1 MSAPLTVTPAS
12 AARDPISAALRKYAP
27 ALRTTFVLS
36 LAINL
41 LMLASPLFMLQ
52 VYDRVLTSRSL
63 PTLFV
68 LTILVAGAFL
78 FAGFLDA
85 VRQRLMARIAA
96 SVSSDLGPAAYSAT
110 LDRALAVE
118 TAADAD
124 QPIRDLD
131 AIRQYV
137 SGTSIS
143 AFLDLPWLPI
153 YAAFAFLL
161 HPLVGVM
168 TITAAIFLFCLAY
181 SNERATRALGAGGAV
196 HKQRAHEVA
205 EASRQGVEV
214 LRAMKMEAR
223 FQDRW
228 VSERDTAQQH
238 TLQLTDRVSAHG
250 AFSRMLRLF
259 LQSAVLALAAAL
271 AIGGEMSAGSII
283 AASVIMSRALAPV
296 EQITAQW
303 EGFQVARRAFYRLRS
318 ALSERSVADERVAL
332 PKSRGALD
340 VEDLVVS
347 APQAKK
353 ATLIDVRFSL
363 EPGDGLGI
371 IGTSGSGKSTLVRAL
386 AGVWPV
392 LRGKVRLDG
401 AALDQWP
408 AQQLGQA
415 IGYVPQ
421 DVQLFG
427 GTVAENISRFAV
439 NVDSTAVV
447 RAAQRAN
454 VHDMILRLPNG
465 YQTEIG
471 EGGVGLSAGQRQRIA
486 LARAFY
492 SEPSLLILD
501 EPNSNLDGPGEAA
514 LIETLLKAR
523 KDGVTVVIVS
533 HRPGTL
539 QVTNKILCLQDGRQA
554 AFGLRDEILNVI
566 RPNTPK
572 IHELRGAANERN

>member
-1 MSAPLTVTPAS
+1 
-12 AARDPISAALRKYAP
+12 
-27 ALRTTFVLS
+27 
-36 LAINL
+36 
-41 LMLASPLFMLQ
+41 
-52 VYDRVLTSRSL
+52 
-63 PTLFV
+63 
-68 LTILVAGAFL
+68 
-78 FAGFLDA
+78 
-85 VRQRLMARIAA
+85 MARIAA
-96 SVSSDLGPAAYSAT
+96 SVLSDLGPAAYSAT

-318 ALSERSVADERVAL
+318 ALSERSAADERVAL

-439 NVDSTAVV
+439 NVNSTAVV
-447 RAAQRAN
+447 RAAPASKCPR
-454 VHDMILRLPNG
+454 HDPEAAERLPNG
-465 YQTEIG
+465 NWRRRRGSIGRPTSTHSIGTSVLFRAVAVDFGRTQLELGRTWRGCASRNTTESSQG
-471 EGGVGLSAGQRQRIA
+471 R
-486 LARAFY
+486 
-492 SEPSLLILD
+492 
-501 EPNSNLDGPGEAA
+501 
-514 LIETLLKAR
+514 
-523 KDGVTVVIVS
+523 
-533 HRPGTL
+533 
-539 QVTNKILCLQDGRQA
+539 CDGRHSFSPPRNAPSHQQEFF
-554 AFGLRDEILNVI
+554 AFKMAGR
-566 RPNTPK
+566 RHSAFAMK
-572 IHELRGAANERN
+572 S